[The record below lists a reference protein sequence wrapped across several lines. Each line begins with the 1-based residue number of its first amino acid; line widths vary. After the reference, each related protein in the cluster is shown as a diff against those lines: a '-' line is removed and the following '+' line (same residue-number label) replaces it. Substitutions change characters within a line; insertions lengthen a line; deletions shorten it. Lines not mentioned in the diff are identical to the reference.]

1 MQSKSHSAASQ
12 DTSVNL
18 SPEDT
23 ARAGVYRLLAAL
35 LRAAPADSLLA
46 VISKLDLVQGDN
58 SPAPTEADM
67 FNAWQAL
74 TAAAESAS
82 AAELDDEYH
91 DLFIGI
97 SRGELMPY
105 ASWYLTGFLM
115 EKPLADLR
123 ADLQVLGLEQ
133 HEDIKEPEDHVA
145 ALCEAMAL
153 LIESGELYADQQ
165 QKLFTHHIQP
175 WMSQFFV
182 DLQAARSAQFYRAVG
197 GFGKNFLNIEQQ
209 YMEMST

>member
-1 MQSKSHSAASQ
+1 VQSKSHSTASQ
-12 DTSVNL
+12 ETSEKL

-35 LRAAPADSLLA
+35 LRAAPAESLLD
-46 VISKLDLVQGDN
+46 VFGKLDLVQNVD
-58 SPAPTEADM
+58 SPAPNETDM

-74 TAAAESAS
+74 TAAAESA
-82 AAELDDEYH
+82 AVAELDDEYH
-91 DLFIGI
+91 DLFVGI

-123 ADLQVLGLEQ
+123 DDLQVLGLEQ
-133 HEDIKEPEDHVA
+133 LEDIKEPEDHVA

-165 QKLFTHHIQP
+165 QKFFFHHIQS

-182 DLQAARSAQFYRAVG
+182 DLQAARSAQFYSAVG
-197 GFGKNFLNIEQQ
+197 GFGENFLNIEQR